1 MRIHRLIAVLVVM
14 IFVGVNAFLFS
25 DYFRLYD
32 IKLKTDRGEY
42 NLKVELAKT
51 FRQQKKGLMHRKRL
65 EVGQGMLFVYK
76 KPVIP
81 SFWMKNML
89 IPLDMI
95 FIGEDLSIKYI
106 QEKVPPCLAD
116 EVCQTYSPPEPIQYV
131 LEVPGGYSYLFKIHP
146 GDALEFT
153 DPVN

>member
-51 FRQQKKGLMHRKRL
+51 FRQQRKGLMYKKRL
-65 EVGQGMLFVYK
+65 KVGQGMLFIYK

-106 QEKVPPCLAD
+106 QEKVSPCLED
-116 EVCQTYSPPEPIQYV
+116 EICQTYSPPEPIQYV

-146 GDALEFT
+146 GDVVEFV
-153 DPVN
+153 DPI